1 MIWTEIR
8 GDFREEKETKFIYI
22 KINRSK
28 KDSGVKDGSQVIGL
42 MDRE

>member
-1 MIWTEIR
+1 MWREIR

-28 KDSGVKDGSQVIGL
+28 KRVESKMTPRL
-42 MDRE
+42 

>member
-8 GDFREEKETKFIYI
+8 GDLREEKETKFIYI

-28 KDSGVKDGSQVIGL
+28 KESGVKDDSQVPGL
-42 MDRE
+42 IDRE